1 MNANPSVT
9 DRLLA
14 GDKGAI
20 ARLVSWA
27 ENGDERFRAAA
38 RTFYPKIGKAWRVGV
53 TGPPGAGK
61 STLVNA
67 LAKHERDAQ
76 KTVAILAVDPSS
88 PFSGGA
94 LLGDR
99 IRMEE
104 RTLDTGVY
112 IRSMASRGS
121 HGGLARAAVDAC
133 DVMDAAG
140 YDEILVE
147 TVGVGQAEY
156 DVVAAADTVLVVLCP
171 GAGDGVQAMKAGL
184 LEVADVLVVNKNDL
198 AGAER
203 LVVDL
208 EEAVHI
214 RTYGRGTGDA
224 QLSWIPPVVGTSAAS
239 GEGIATLAKAIAAH
253 RAHLETKGLQEI
265 RREKRL
271 AYVRRSVEE
280 TLEERLWE
288 RGGLAEHARS
298 LLDSGRAPYDVV
310 EAIVAS
316 IVSGSKGS
324 PVSGSEASGG
334 SAASADAGPAGTKG
348 AGEKRGVQSR

>member
-1 MNANPSVT
+1 MSAPQSVV

-14 GDKGAI
+14 GDKPAL

-27 ENGDERFRAAA
+27 ENGDPRFREAAA
-38 RTFYPKIGKAWRVGV
+38 AFYPKLGKAWRVGV

-67 LAKHERDAQ
+67 LAKHERESNR
-76 KTVAILAVDPSS
+76 TVAILAVDPSS
-88 PFSGGA
+88 PFTGGA

-104 RTLDTGVY
+104 RTLDPGVY

-140 YDEILVE
+140 YDDVLVE

-184 LEVADVLVVNKNDL
+184 LEVADVLVVNKSDL
-198 AGAER
+198 PGADR
-203 LVVDL
+203 LLVDL

-224 QLSWIPPVVGTSAAS
+224 QLEWIPPVVSTGAAT
-239 GEGIATLAKAIAAH
+239 GDGIPALAKAIEAH
-253 RAHLETKGLQEI
+253 KAHLATKGLEAV
-265 RREKRL
+265 RREKRMS
-271 AYVRRSVEE
+271 YVRRSVEE
-280 TLEERLWE
+280 TLQERLWE
-288 RGGLAEHARS
+288 RGGLADRARA
-298 LLDSGRAPYDVV
+298 LLDSGQTPYDVV
-310 EAIVAS
+310 ETIVAL
-316 IVSGSKGS
+316 ILSGRPGS
-324 PVSGSEASGG
+324 PG
-334 SAASADAGPAGTKG
+334 AASTDRKAAEA
-348 AGEKRGVQSR
+348 KRGAKSA

>member
-1 MNANPSVT
+1 MPST
-9 DRLLA
+9 SDITARLLA

-27 ENGDERFRAAA
+27 ENGDSRFPAAISA
-38 RTFYPKIGKAWRVGV
+38 IHAKTGNAWRVGV

-67 LAKHERDAQ
+67 LAKHERESR

-88 PFSGGA
+88 PFTGGA

-104 RTLDTGVY
+104 RTLDPGVY

-140 YDEILVE
+140 FDAILVE

-156 DVVAAADTVLVVLCP
+156 DVVVAADTVVVVLCP
-171 GAGDGVQAMKAGL
+171 GAGDGIQAMKAGL
-184 LEVADVLVVNKNDL
+184 LEVADVLVVNKSDL
-198 AGAER
+198 PGADR
-203 LVVDL
+203 LQVDL

-214 RTYGRGTGDA
+214 RAFGRGSGEA
-224 QLSWIPPVVGTSAAS
+224 QLAWIPPVVACSASTGDGVAQVAQAIGRHRS
-239 GEGIATLAKAIAAH
+239 DLEARGLATV
-253 RAHLETKGLQEI
+253 

-271 AYVRRSVEE
+271 AQVRRAVEE
-280 TLEERLWE
+280 RLEERLWE
-288 RGGLAEHARS
+288 RGGLAEEARG

-310 EAIVAS
+310 ETIVAS
-316 IVSGSKGS
+316 ILSPGLPPGGS
-324 PVSGSEASGG
+324 PGEKAPGKSGG
-334 SAASADAGPAGTKG
+334 KG
-348 AGEKRGVQSR
+348 EEKKVVEPKRGAKSA

>member
-1 MNANPSVT
+1 VNADSIT
-9 DRLLA
+9 SRLLA
-14 GDKGAI
+14 GDKGAL

-27 ENGDERFRAAA
+27 ENGDPRFPAANSA
-38 RTFYPKIGKAWRVGV
+38 IYPKVGHAWRTGV

-67 LAKHERDAQ
+67 LAKHQRSSGR
-76 KTVAILAVDPSS
+76 TVAILAVDPSS

-121 HGGLARAAVDAC
+121 HGGLARATVDAC

-140 YDEILVE
+140 YDEVLVE

-156 DVVAAADTVLVVLCP
+156 DVVSAADTVVVVLCP
-171 GAGDGVQAMKAGL
+171 GAGDGIQAMKAGL
-184 LEVADVLVVNKNDL
+184 LEVADILVVNKSDL
-198 AGAER
+198 PGADR
-203 LVVDL
+203 LQVDL
-208 EEAVHI
+208 EEAVHL
-214 RTYGRGTGDA
+214 RAFGRAKAEIDTA
-224 QLSWIPPVVGTSAAS
+224 WIPPVVSCSASSA
-239 GEGIATLAKAIAAH
+239 EGVADIAEAIAKH
-253 RAHLETKGLQEI
+253 RAHLEARDLDAV

-271 AYVRRSVEE
+271 AHVRRAVEE
-280 TLEERLWE
+280 RLEERLWGP
-288 RGGLAEHARS
+288 GGLSERAS
-298 LLDSGRAPYDVV
+298 TLLDSGRAPYDVV

-316 IVSGSKGS
+316 ILS
-324 PVSGSEASGG
+324 PASEPGDRKIPEAQRGAK
-334 SAASADAGPAGTKG
+334 SA
-348 AGEKRGVQSR
+348 